1 MPGTLCRSVLL
12 MGLIMVMAAGLAQAQ
27 WSARDDYMHDCAQ
40 CHGADGM
47 GAQAEKRA
55 VPGYVSIDL
64 TQLSKR
70 NGGEFP
76 RQKIYDMIDGR
87 NRIGAHFRGDMPRW
101 GARYRVDA
109 NNNPVDE
116 QQVHKRISALVDYI
130 ESLQQK

>member
-1 MPGTLCRSVLL
+1 MRGRVYRSILL
-12 MGLIMVMAAGLAQAQ
+12 MGLIMVLATRLARAQ
-27 WSARDDYMHDCAQ
+27 WTARDDYMHDCAQ
-40 CHGADGM
+40 CHSADGK
-47 GAQAEKRA
+47 GVQAEKRA

-64 TQLSKR
+64 TQVSKR
-70 NGGEFP
+70 NAGEFP

-87 NRIGAHFRGDMPRW
+87 NRIRAHFQGDMPRW